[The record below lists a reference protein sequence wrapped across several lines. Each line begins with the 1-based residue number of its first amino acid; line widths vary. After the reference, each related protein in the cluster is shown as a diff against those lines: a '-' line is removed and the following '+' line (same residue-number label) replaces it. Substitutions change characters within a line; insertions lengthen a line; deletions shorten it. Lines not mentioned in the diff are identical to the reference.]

1 MARDVTADRDGVRA
15 EVPMRGDRR
24 IAVGTMVAVS
34 GTFVHKA
41 LNLALV
47 PLQFYYLDKELLGV
61 WYLMNNSVALLYLF
75 NFGLSP
81 TLQRRVAF
89 AKGLSGDDPYCPLSA
104 SSIRG
109 IADLLATGR
118 RMLLCLAVVIFLGS
132 VLAGGWFFG
141 TLKLGSVAM
150 DTTYVAWVLMCIG
163 YGINTWAGFVNALL
177 CGLGDVGLA
186 GAINLGCFI
195 LVDVLSI
202 VVVAAGG
209 GIVALAVVWCFGGIV
224 SRCVAW
230 VVVRHRYPEVA
241 AARGRWSWELARS
254 LAGPAVRV
262 WLMGLGTFLVMQ
274 TDRFYVACL
283 VGLDAVPAY
292 VAAYALVSTIHEL
305 SKAPIE
311 PSAPLVSQAW
321 QAGSLHVVRQLL
333 WRNLRVVVVGFGAA
347 AALLVTCGGDII
359 RLWLGPGNFVGQGVL
374 VLFVLML
381 LLDCQHAV
389 TVSVGVATE
398 DIPYGAWLLM
408 AAAIN
413 LVLSYVLG
421 VAWGLAGI
429 AAATLIAHLVTVNW
443 YAVYRPLKRLGI
455 SVSVYARQ
463 FLLPASV
470 LVLLTVVVLTGTSR
484 TITWGPLWRVG
495 ACSLVAVLSGG
506 LTEWLW
512 CLDEQDRRSLRNL
525 AAPLRRYLRPRAVSS
540 ANAIAGSGR
549 P

>member
-1 MARDVTADRDGVRA
+1 MK
-15 EVPMRGDRR
+15 GDRR
-24 IAVGTMVAVS
+24 IALGTMVAVS

-41 LNLALV
+41 LSLILM
-47 PLQFYYLDKELLGV
+47 PLQFYYLERELLGV
-61 WYLMNNSVALLYLF
+61 WFLMNNSVALLYLF

-89 AKGLSGDDPYCPLSA
+89 AKGLSGDDPYCPLSGA
-104 SSIRG
+104 SVQG

-118 RMLLCLAVVIFLGS
+118 RMLLCLAVTVLLGS
-132 VLAGGWFFG
+132 VLVGCRLFG
-141 TLKLGSVAM
+141 TLGLSPEAM
-150 DTTYVAWVLMCIG
+150 DTTYAAWVLMCVG
-163 YGINTWAGFVNALL
+163 YSINTWAGFVHSLL
-177 CGLGDVGLA
+177 CGLGDVGRA
-186 GAINLGCFI
+186 GAINLGCLI
-195 LVDVLSI
+195 LVDILSI

-209 GIVALAVVWCFGGIV
+209 GIVGLAAIWCFGGIV
-224 SRCVAW
+224 SRFTAW
-230 VVVRHRYPEVA
+230 VVVRHRYHEVA
-241 AARGRWSWELARS
+241 SVRGKWDWELARS
-254 LAGPAVRV
+254 MAAPAVKV

-274 TDRFYVACL
+274 TDRFYIAYL
-283 VGLDAVPAY
+283 VSLEAVPAY

-321 QAGSLHVVRQLL
+321 QAGNLHVVRKVL
-333 WRNLRVVVVGFGAA
+333 WRNLRVVVMGFGTAG
-347 AALLVTCGGDII
+347 ALLLACGPDII
-359 RLWLGPGNFVGQGVL
+359 GLWLGPGNFVGQTVL
-374 VLFVLML
+374 ALFVLML

-398 DIPYGAWLLM
+398 DIPYGFWLMM

-455 SVSVYARQ
+455 SMDTYLRQ
-463 FLLPASV
+463 FLLPAAGLIL
-470 LVLLTVVVLTGTSR
+470 LVTVVLSSTRQALTL
-484 TITWGPLWRVG
+484 GPVWRIG
-495 ACSLVAVLSGG
+495 MCGSLAALYG
-506 LTEWLW
+506 LLMEWFW
-512 CLDEQDRRSLRNL
+512 CLDEEDRQSLRNSL
-525 AAPLRRYLRPRAVSS
+525 VPVWRYLRPRTV
-540 ANAIAGSGR
+540 

>member
-1 MARDVTADRDGVRA
+1 MK
-15 EVPMRGDRR
+15 GDRR
-24 IAVGTMVAVS
+24 IALGTMVAVS

-41 LNLALV
+41 LNLVLV
-47 PLQFYYLDKELLGV
+47 PLQFYYLEKEPLGV

-104 SSIRG
+104 SSIQG
-109 IADLLATGR
+109 VADLLATSR
-118 RMLLCLAVVIFLGS
+118 RMLLCLAVMILVGS
-132 VLAGGWFFG
+132 VLAGGWFFR
-141 TLKLGSVAM
+141 TLKLSPGAM
-150 DTTYVAWVLMCIG
+150 DTTYIAWILMCVG
-163 YGINTWAGFVNALL
+163 YSINTWAGFVNSLL

-186 GAINLGCFI
+186 GVINLGCLI
-195 LVDVLSI
+195 LVDILSL

-209 GIVALAVVWCFGGIV
+209 GIVGLAVAWCLGGIV
-224 SRCVAW
+224 SRWAAW
-230 VVVRHRYPEVA
+230 VVVRRRYPEVTSTC
-241 AARGRWSWELARS
+241 GKWSWELARS
-254 LAGPAVRV
+254 MAAPAVKV

-274 TDRFYVACL
+274 TDRFYIAYL

-305 SKAPIE
+305 CKAPIE

-321 QAGSLHVVRQLL
+321 QAGNLHVVRRLL
-333 WRNLRVVVVGFGAA
+333 WRNLRVVVVGFGTA
-347 AALLVTCGGDII
+347 AALLIACGSDII
-359 RLWLGPGNFVGQGVL
+359 RLWLGPGNFVGQTVL
-374 VLFVLML
+374 ALFVLML

-398 DIPYGAWLLM
+398 DIPYGFWLLM

-421 VAWGLAGI
+421 VAWGLVGI

-443 YAVYRPLKRLGI
+443 YAVYRPLQRLGI
-455 SVSVYARQ
+455 SVGVYARQ
-463 FLLPASV
+463 FLLPAAV
-470 LVLLTVVVLTGTSR
+470 LILLTIVILIGISR
-484 TITWGPLWRVG
+484 AFPWSPLWRVCV
-495 ACSLVAVLSGG
+495 CSSLAALCGL

-512 CLDEQDRRSLRNL
+512 CLDEQDRQNIRNL
-525 AAPLRRYLRPRAVSS
+525 AVPLWRYLRPGTVSQ
-540 ANAIAGSGR
+540 ADVVADSGR
-549 P
+549 R